1 MDNDENFEKAIR
13 ESLEEKLRELKKK
26 FRDEEEYEK
35 EYEELIARSIDEQ
48 IKEEYEEELRYQEEL
63 EEAESRSVDEQIAKL
78 ENDLK
83 HLNRLL
89 AKMEPEEIIV
99 EPVRKKQRI
108 ARILE
113 DNNVYYSH
121 NGDRNTLMRINAMEC
136 GGEGDCFYYSLAYAL
151 NQLGYTVSNSSDEP
165 LISTREIGKIA
176 GKAIVAQMMQVRG
189 LLFNE
194 ILKIT
199 DDIGLASIEEDPDII
214 FKKKSPPE
222 VRRRSSEAIQIAKEK
237 LKRIQKGDEKQIR
250 EVRNQGNMYRD
261 KWINDYR
268 NTPFQERLR
277 SVAHDHCTKGTY
289 ANQPVMSLF
298 IPILNLIGI
307 AGFYVI
313 LDRGKTIPKL
323 LFRFEKRD
331 TQQQD
336 SDRFLL
342 FINYQTNI
350 QHYRLGYWR
359 QENEN
364 GRLTNNYI
372 FTRRGI
378 FTFLGNPMNIM

>member
-1 MDNDENFEKAIR
+1 MDNDENYEKAIR
-13 ESLEEKLRELKKK
+13 ESLEEKLEELK
-26 FRDEEEYEK
+26 D
-35 EYEELIARSIDEQ
+35 
-48 IKEEYEEELRYQEEL
+48 ELRYQEEL
-63 EEAESRSVDEQIAKL
+63 EEAESQSVDEQIAKL

-89 AKMEPEEIIV
+89 AKMEAEEIIV

-108 ARILE
+108 VNE
-113 DNNVYYSH
+113 KNNIYYSH
-121 NGDRNTLMRINAMEC
+121 NGDRNTLMKINAMEC

-151 NQLGYTVSNSSDEP
+151 NQLGYTVSDSSDEP

-176 GKAIVAQMMQVRG
+176 GKAIIAQMMQVRG

-199 DDIGLASIEEDPDII
+199 DDIGLASIEEDPNII
-214 FKKKSPPE
+214 FKKKSPSD
-222 VRRRSSEAIQIAKEK
+222 VRRNSSKAEQIAKEK

-261 KWINDYR
+261 KWINDYYNR
-268 NTPFQERLR
+268 PFQERLR
-277 SVAHDHCTKGTY
+277 SVAHDHSTKGTY

-313 LDRGKTIPKL
+313 LDRGKTEPKL

-350 QHYRLGYWR
+350 QHYKLGYWQ

-378 FTFLGNPMNIM
+378 FIFLGNTMEILNN